1 MKLHMWGLGDR
12 IILGK
17 IRFGWKVA
25 TCREMAQWAVWWDV
39 DTW

>member
-1 MKLHMWGLGDR
+1 MKLHVWGLGDR

-25 TCREMAQWAVWWDV
+25 TFSEMA
-39 DTW
+39 